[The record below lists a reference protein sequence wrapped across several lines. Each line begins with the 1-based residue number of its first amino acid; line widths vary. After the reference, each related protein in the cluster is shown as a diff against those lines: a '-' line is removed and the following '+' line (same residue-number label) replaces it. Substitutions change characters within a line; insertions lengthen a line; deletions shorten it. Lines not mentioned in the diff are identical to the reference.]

1 MVKWKSQGFGLW
13 KHISQG
19 HICLTQSDSLV
30 SDLTLKRSR
39 AMAGAHLNAGRAV
52 PLAPGK
58 AAFFPLIS
66 LYMILQQ
73 EM

>member
-1 MVKWKSQGFGLW
+1 
-13 KHISQG
+13 
-19 HICLTQSDSLV
+19 
-30 SDLTLKRSR
+30 
-39 AMAGAHLNAGRAV
+39 MAGAHLNAGRAV

-58 AAFFPLIS
+58 AALFPLIS